1 MKGSI
6 TTGGCGRSRTPQEGV
21 GAQGQTSKGW
31 DTLVLDLELTPEE
44 VRGARQER
52 GGPLEPENRCFPE
65 AHRGWANTY
74 IGVQAVQPGHWPLL
88 LGHHASCH
96 APEPG
101 PARKCL
107 CLLHQ
112 HLV

>member
-1 MKGSI
+1 ML
-6 TTGGCGRSRTPQEGV
+6 GRKEVDPWRQKTAASQKKLM
-21 GAQGQTSKGW
+21 GAGQT
-31 DTLVLDLELTPEE
+31 LV
-44 VRGARQER
+44 
-52 GGPLEPENRCFPE
+52 
-65 AHRGWANTY
+65 Y

-88 LGHHASCH
+88 PGHHASCH